1 MPVTVSRVPKRTA
14 NARPARR
21 DRRMVTREM
30 GHHVRTDGPM
40 SHTTSS
46 RGTSRTMAV
55 VSTGLLAVAALLLWA
70 FAADA
75 TDAASRTGLF
85 LAATVALLAALRR
98 HPWAALALVG
108 LLALTMHEPGVRP
121 MDGWSILFIAATSTG
136 LAMVLR
142 ALQGLRWLA
151 ASLPFWV
158 YANEHAWAM
167 GAALVLAIGGLVL
180 GGVAPTLPA
189 RRRRY
194 AGQPL
199 AHLAAGPMGP
209 VEPRTFPGGT
219 KSRVL
224 SLATPVLAVIAL
236 VLALLAGAG
245 VSPAETGG
253 LGIGAGII
261 AVTFAFSNWFSGR
274 VRLRVDNVGVHGRVL
289 FVEHTVPWRD
299 VSALTLRYVFMP
311 GFSIRLVYY
320 SVRSPTHEVSFP
332 SSMQGAD
339 DLRATIERA
348 TGETWPETEI
358 EANF

>member
-1 MPVTVSRVPKRTA
+1 ML
-14 NARPARR
+14 
-21 DRRMVTREM
+21 
-30 GHHVRTDGPM
+30 RTDGPM
-40 SHTTSS
+40 SNTTSS
-46 RGTSRTMAV
+46 RGTSRTIAV
-55 VSTGLLAVAALLLWA
+55 AWTGLLAAASLLLWA
-70 FAADA
+70 FAAAA
-75 TDAASRTGLF
+75 TNTASRTALF
-85 LAATVALLAALRR
+85 LAATVALFVALRHR
-98 HPWAALALVG
+98 PWAALAIMG
-108 LLALTMHEPGVRP
+108 ILALTMHEPGMRP

-136 LAMVLR
+136 LAMSLR
-142 ALQGLRWLA
+142 ALLGLRWVT

-167 GAALVLAIGGLVL
+167 GAALMLAIGGLML

-194 AGQPL
+194 PGLPL
-199 AHLAAGPMGP
+199 PHLAAGPMRP
-209 VEPRTFPGGT
+209 VEPRTFPSGA

-224 SLATPVLAVIAL
+224 SIATPVIAVIAL
-236 VLALLAGAG
+236 ALALLAGAG

-253 LGIGAGII
+253 LGMGAAII

-289 FVEHTVPWRD
+289 FLEHTVPWRD
-299 VSALTLRYVFMP
+299 VSALTLRYVFIP

-320 SVRSPTHEVSFP
+320 SVRSPTREVSFP

-348 TGETWPETEI
+348 TGETWPEPEI